1 MITKV
6 IEKYLE
12 VNTIRIS
19 DLQCSPSIIKG
30 LNEMGFEETTPIQ
43 TQTIPVIMEGKD
55 VVGQAQ
61 TGTGKTAA
69 FAIPVIDMV
78 DPADRNTQAL
88 ILCPTRELAIQ
99 ISEEFSKIGKYK
111 EGVKVLPVFGG
122 QSIDRQILR
131 LKKGVQVVIGTP
143 GRIMD
148 HLRRKTLKLNNLKIF
163 VLDEADEMLN
173 MGFREDIETI
183 LESTNEDRQ
192 TLLFSATMP
201 KEIMAIINKFQK
213 DPVEVKITRKELSTP
228 NIKQTYV
235 TIHEK
240 DKMEVLARFFDAY
253 EPKRAI
259 VFCNTK
265 KRVDD
270 VTGDLQTRGYLT
282 DKIHGDM
289 TQMARLGV
297 INKFKTGDIEILVA
311 TDVAARGLDIN
322 DVEYVF
328 NYDVPNHDEYYV
340 HRIGRTGRAGK
351 DGQAIS
357 FVTMREFYLLKN
369 IMGYTKQ
376 KIDKISIPNLKDIES
391 IKVDA
396 LSTKIKSYIDEGS
409 LQPYMAIL
417 DNITSDDHSSIEV
430 AAALLKLELGNL
442 NLESKKDP
450 ISEVTIH
457 DRGGHSRNQKGRGN
471 GSSKPK
477 KKPYGEKKSYGEKK
491 PYGDRKPFDGPKRRE
506 GKPKKS
512 APRKS
517 DY

>member
-1 MITKV
+1 MI
-6 IEKYLE
+6 
-12 VNTIRIS
+12 
-19 DLQCSPSIIKG
+19 
-30 LNEMGFEETTPIQ
+30 
-43 TQTIPVIMEGKD
+43 
-55 VVGQAQ
+55 
-61 TGTGKTAA
+61 
-69 FAIPVIDMV
+69 
-78 DPADRNTQAL
+78 DPYDRNTQAL

-111 EGVKVLPVFGG
+111 ESIKVLPVFGG

-148 HLRRKTLKLNNLKIF
+148 HLRRRTLKIKDLKMF

-183 LESTNEDRQ
+183 LESANEERQ

-201 KEIMAIINKFQK
+201 KEILNIINKYQK
-213 DPVEVKITRKELSTP
+213 EPVHIKITRQELSTP

-240 DKMEVLARFFDAY
+240 DKQEVLGRFLDAY

-270 VTGDLQTRGYLT
+270 VTSDLQNRGYLT

-297 INKFKTGDIEILVA
+297 IGKFKSGDIEILVA

-328 NYDVPNHDEYYV
+328 NFDVPNHDDYYV

-351 DGQAIS
+351 DGLAVT

-369 IMGYTKQ
+369 IMAYTKQ
-376 KIDKISIPNLKDIES
+376 KIEKVAIPNLKDIES
-391 IKVDA
+391 MKIDA
-396 LSTKIKSYIDEGS
+396 LTTKVKASIDEGN
-409 LQPYMAIL
+409 LQPYLAIL
-417 DNITSDDHSSIEV
+417 DNIMSDDHSTIEI

-442 NLESKKDP
+442 NLGSKKDP
-450 ISEVTIH
+450 ISEVEIYE
-457 DRGGHSRNQKGRGN
+457 RSGKSRYGSGGGSKGK
-471 GSSKPK
+471 GSYGSGSGGGSYGSGKPK
-477 KKPYGEKKSYGEKK
+477 KKAYGENKPYSAEKK
-491 PYGDRKPFDGPKRRE
+491 KDFKD
-506 GKPKKS
+506 KKS
-512 APRKS
+512 APRKK